1 MSSPGSQS
9 IDLGFC
15 SVTLRPDGIIHTHFF
30 SAMKIELEHVMKI
43 NEACGEL
50 TRGAKVPMFI
60 DGDEQTIPS
69 ESAMRYVSQKNSNP
83 YALAEAYILKSLAQK
98 LIADLYLRFNRPGR
112 PTRMFTKEGEALQWL
127 REFLPV

>member
-1 MSSPGSQS
+1 
-9 IDLGFC
+9 
-15 SVTLRPDGIIHTHFF
+15 
-30 SAMKIELEHVMKI
+30 MKI